1 MRTRACLAT
10 LLLAAAGF
18 AVTAPPA
25 LAQDNKDAVTD
36 MARRRF
42 QEGVKFF
49 DQKRYEEARAAFLQ
63 AYALKHHPAVL
74 LNLAQSEIRSGHP
87 LEAARHFSAYLR
99 ESPGASGPERSEAEK
114 GLAAARTKLGR
125 IHVVVPTGAEVV
137 VDGESVG
144 QAPFSEAIDV
154 MPGTHTVEGK
164 LGTRTASSQVSVQV
178 GKSASVTLNLEGGGA
193 AAPPPPVAPAT
204 GAPPVP
210 PPAPTEPQEKPPEGP
225 KEGTP
230 PAGETVQV
238 STEGREPFF
247 IWLGHNGVGIAGVA
261 ATLIGGA
268 VGTGF
273 AIAANKASDNA
284 DTVAAQIKGEASK
297 LMVKSES
304 MCTDPRGKVYTESI
318 LKEGT
323 MGVTNA
329 QRDEEVGRIQNAC
342 NMLSNNLDVRKKDR
356 TYATAGFVLAGVGLT
371 ATLAAYFLT
380 SGKSSSS
387 SSGGHSSLR
396 IVTLPVVG
404 PGQAGLTVLGTF

>member
-10 LLLAAAGF
+10 LLFAAAGF
-18 AVTAPPA
+18 ALAAPPA
-25 LAQDNKDAVTD
+25 HAQDKDAVTE

-99 ESPGASGPERSEAEK
+99 ESPNASGGERSEAEK
-114 GLAAARTKLGR
+114 GLAAARTKLAR
-125 IHVVVPTGAEVV
+125 IHVVVPTGAEVI

-144 QAPFSEAIDV
+144 QAPFSEPVDV

-164 LGTRTASSQVSVQV
+164 LGTRTASSQVTVPT
-178 GKSASVTLNLEGGGA
+178 GKAMTVTLNLEGGA
-193 AAPPPPVAPAT
+193 AAPPPPVAPAPSGVT
-204 GAPPVP
+204 PPPAAPPVETP
-210 PPAPTEPQEKPPEGP
+210 EKPTEAT
-225 KEGTP
+225 KEPTP
-230 PAGETVQV
+230 PSGETVQV

-247 IWLGHNGVGIAGVA
+247 VWLGHNGVGIAGVA
-261 ATLIGGA
+261 ATLIGAG

-273 AIAANKASDNA
+273 AIAANKASGNA
-284 DTVAAQIKGEASK
+284 DTVAGQIQDEAAKLQMPSTSGLCNDPHDRVYNHSSLKGN
-297 LMVKSES
+297 
-304 MCTDPRGKVYTESI
+304 DPALEDQR
-318 LKEGT
+318 KEE
-323 MGVTNA
+323 VARFTNA
-329 QRDEEVGRIQNAC
+329 CSV
-342 NMLSNNLDVRKKDR
+342 LSNNTDILKKDR

-380 SGKSSSS
+380 SGRSSTPSTGKTSS
-387 SSGGHSSLR
+387 FR
-396 IVTLPVVG
+396 AVTIPVVG
-404 PGQAGLTVLGTF
+404 PGQAGLTVIGTF